1 MLRRNTSCKQWLKF
15 VTLLKIFLQM
25 SLTECD
31 CSAYI
36 PFQKTGFFSTI
47 MSDYLEQSE
56 KIAPFYSNFPSI
68 ENFENQILSKQ
79 QSYSK
84 DNREVL
90 VSVLKQQYA
99 EVTTSEKTLENIDL
113 LGKENTF
120 TVTTGHQLNLF
131 TGPLYFLYKII
142 SAINLS
148 EELSEKYPS
157 NNFVPVYWMATED
170 HDFEEIN
177 YFNFKGKKVQWT
189 SDQTGAVGRFSTE
202 GLALVFEEFQKHL
215 GTSKNAE
222 FLKEL
227 FKQGYLQ
234 HDNLAAATRYIA
246 NELFAEFG
254 LVIIDADSQ
263 ELKQLFIP
271 YIKEDL
277 INSTSFK
284 AVTKT
289 NELLGETYKIQ
300 VNPREINLFYI
311 KDTVRERIVFE
322 DSVFKVIDTI
332 IEFTE
337 EEILKELQNHPE
349 RFSPNVIMRP
359 LYQEVILPNLCYIGG
374 GGELAYWMQ
383 LKGFFDTVSV
393 PFPILLLRNSVQ
405 VVSAKQ
411 YGKLER
417 LNISLEELFFNQH
430 DLVAK
435 KVNENAEVSFDFKQQ
450 KVFLEEQFNTLR
462 EIAAKTDV
470 SYIGAV
476 NAQEKKQKKG
486 LENLEKRLLRAEK
499 RRQSDLVDRIKTIQ
513 SEILPNLSLE
523 ERKRNFSEYYLEY
536 GTDFITTLKN
546 SLKPLKLEFF
556 VLVK

>member
-1 MLRRNTSCKQWLKF
+1 
-15 VTLLKIFLQM
+15 M

-56 KIAPFYSNFPSI
+56 KIAPFYGNFPSI

-90 VSVLKQQYA
+90 VSLLKQQYA
-99 EVTTSEKTLENIDL
+99 EVSTSEKTLENINL

-148 EELSEKYPS
+148 EELSEKYP
-157 NNFVPVYWMATED
+157 NYNFVPVYWMATED

-189 SDQTGAVGRFSTE
+189 SDQTGAVGRFPTE
-202 GLALVFEEFQKHL
+202 GLALVFEEFQKYL
-215 GTSKNAE
+215 GTSQNAE

-246 NELFAEFG
+246 NELFTEFG
-254 LVIIDADSQ
+254 LVIIDADSK

-289 NELLGETYKIQ
+289 NELLGEIYKIQ

-435 KVNENAEVSFDFKQQ
+435 KVNENAEFSFDFKQQ

-536 GTDFITTLKN
+536 GADFITTLKN